1 VDLVSPDP
9 VILLVHDGELADVCA
24 LLGRLGAAVEERRG
38 PPTRE
43 DAEGAP
49 ALVVATPK
57 RMLEFPAC
65 DAARAPT
72 RIAILDNDS
81 RTLRAMLRRAG
92 IDLVVRRPF
101 HPAVLRLLVLHSLYR
116 GPEKRRASRVGV
128 GTAVRFRSGLRRHT
142 ALLADL
148 SLSGCR
154 LITDRPP
161 KLGRRIAVRLPA
173 DLGGGRPLALRA
185 MVARIGRTDTG
196 GPHHV
201 ALAVTFEEVSE
212 SASERLRAAVLAHA
226 AGPAVLRTRTGV
238 EDPQR
243 APDPEPAQELPS
255 PAAAEPDQP
264 RDDELPSGA
273 SAPITDATAPA
284 EAPAAGDEEVA
295 DSAPDRR
302 TAPRRAISRHVIALD
317 VNATRVLMGRDI
329 SAGGMRVDPNPAL
342 SLGDEM
348 QIAIHVR
355 AREEPLV
362 LTARVARDDGERGLV
377 LQFCDLTDIE
387 RRYLD
392 QMIGWLPIL
401 AMREDREE
409 DLGVIVSE
417 ILEPQAS

>member
-1 VDLVSPDP
+1 MDLVSPDP
-9 VILLVHDGELADVCA
+9 VILLVHDGELADVRA
-24 LLGRLGAAVEERRG
+24 LLSRLGAAVEERRG

-65 DAARAPT
+65 ATARAPT

-128 GTAVRFRSGLRRHT
+128 GTAVRFRSGVRRRT

-161 KLGRRIAVRLPA
+161 RLGKRFALRLPA
-173 DLGGGRPLALRA
+173 ELGGGRPLALRA
-185 MVARIGRTDTG
+185 VATRIGRTETG
-196 GPHHV
+196 GPRHV
-201 ALAVTFEEVSE
+201 ALAATFEELSE
-212 SASERLRAAVLAHA
+212 SASQRLRAAVHAHA
-226 AGPAVLRTRTGV
+226 TGPAVLRSRTGV
-238 EDPQR
+238 EDPQV
-243 APDPEPAQELPS
+243 APDPEPPPEAPPL
-255 PAAAEPDQP
+255 AAAEPDRP
-264 RDDELPSGA
+264 RDDELAGDA
-273 SAPITDATAPA
+273 SAPVTDAMAPA
-284 EAPAAGDEEVA
+284 GAHAAGAEEVA
-295 DSAPDRR
+295 DPTPDRR
-302 TAPRRAISRHVIALD
+302 ATPRRAISRHVIALD
-317 VNATRVLMGRDI
+317 VNATRVLIGRDI
-329 SAGGMRVDPNPAL
+329 SVGGMRVDPNPAL
-342 SLGDEM
+342 SLGDELR
-348 QIAIHVR
+348 IAVHVR

-362 LTARVARDDGERGLV
+362 LKARVARDDAERGLV
-377 LQFCDLTDIE
+377 LQFRDLTDIE
-387 RRYLD
+387 RRHLE

-417 ILEPQAS
+417 ILEREAS

>member
-1 VDLVSPDP
+1 VDLVSPGP
-9 VILLVHDGELADVCA
+9 VILLVHDGELADVRA

-49 ALVVATPK
+49 DLVVATPK
-57 RMLEFPAC
+57 RMLEFPLCA
-65 DAARAPT
+65 DARAPT

-101 HPAVLRLLVLHSLYR
+101 HPSVLRLLVLHSLYR
-116 GPEKRRASRVGV
+116 GPEKRRASRVCV
-128 GTAVRFRSGLRRHT
+128 GTAVRFRLGLRRRT

-161 KLGRRIAVRLPA
+161 KLGRRIALRLPA
-173 DLGGGRPLALRA
+173 ELGGGRPLALRA
-185 MVARIGRTDTG
+185 MVARISRSDTG
-196 GPHHV
+196 GPRHV
-201 ALAVTFEEVSE
+201 AVAVTFEEVSE
-212 SASERLRAAVLAHA
+212 SASKRLRAAVLAHA
-226 AGPAVLRTRTGV
+226 TGPAVLRTRTGV
-238 EDPQR
+238 EDPGG
-243 APDPEPAQELPS
+243 APSPEPAQEAPS
-255 PAAAEPDQP
+255 LAAAEPGEP
-264 RDDELPSGA
+264 RDDELPSDT
-273 SAPITDATAPA
+273 SAPVTDGTAPA
-284 EAPAAGDEEVA
+284 EGPAADAEEVTDA
-295 DSAPDRR
+295 APDRR
-302 TAPRRAISRHVIALD
+302 AAPRRAISRHVFAMD
-317 VNATRVLMGRDI
+317 VSATRVLMGRDI

-342 SLGDEM
+342 SLGDELH
-348 QIAIHVR
+348 IAIHVR

-362 LTARVARDDGERGLV
+362 LAARVARDDGGRGLV
-377 LQFCDLTDIE
+377 LQFRDLTDTE
-387 RRYLD
+387 RRCLD

-417 ILEPQAS
+417 ILEHEAR